1 MSNGDSVDTT
11 DTHSRPV
18 VCDAGPVIHLDELG
32 CLDLLEDFSQVVLPA
47 AVRREVERHRPAA
60 LRSSEISWSHTAPRG
75 STPPELLVVAR
86 IVPLHDGEVE
96 ALRIALVHP
105 RALLLTDDTAAR
117 LAARSLGIPVHGTIG
132 VLVRAIRRQQRS
144 RDAVLKMLRELPHRS
159 SLYVHPALRH
169 HVIRA
174 VEESGGR

>member
-1 MSNGDSVDTT
+1 MSNGDFVDTT

-18 VCDAGPVIHLDELG
+18 VCDAGPVIHLDELS
-32 CLDLLEDFSQVVLPA
+32 CLDLLQDFAQVVLPM

-60 LRSSEISWSHTAPRG
+60 LRRSKISWSHTGPHGPA
-75 STPPELLVVAR
+75 PPEVLVVAR

-96 ALRIALVHP
+96 ALRIALEHP
-105 RALLLTDDTAAR
+105 GALLLTDDTAAR

-132 VLVRAIRRQQRS
+132 VLVRAIRRKQRS
-144 RDAVLKMLRELPHRS
+144 RDAVLRVLRELPHRS
-159 SLYVHPALRH
+159 SLHVQPALRD

-174 VEESGGR
+174 VEESGRR